1 MSGQGWVSTLL
12 GVFVL
17 VVGGFALGLIVGVVS
32 EEPELVVGHVAG
44 RSTDV
49 DWSVAGAAE
58 AGVGAS
64 AEPAP
69 VPARVDVAA
78 GPPPAPT
85 SRPAPA
91 PAAKPAARPA
101 PAAAPAP
108 RPVRAAEPGFA
119 VQVGAFGTP
128 AAANGVAQ
136 RLRAAGYPV
145 KVLAPESDDRWRVR
159 VAPIASRAEAEQ
171 TARRLKVEESL
182 PTWVLREQA
191 S

>member
-44 RSTDV
+44 RSTEV
-49 DWSVAGAAE
+49 DWSVEGAAE
-58 AGVGAS
+58 AGDVPA

-69 VPARVDVAA
+69 APAGVDVAA
-78 GPPPAPT
+78 GPPPVSGA
-85 SRPAPA
+85 RPGPSA
-91 PAAKPAARPA
+91 AAKPAARPA
-101 PAAAPAP
+101 APAAPAP
-108 RPVRAAEPGFA
+108 RAARPTEPGFA

-128 AAANGVAQ
+128 AAANGVAD